1 MKIMVLSDG
10 ETFSSLDGCAIY
22 EFPDGLETDAI
33 EELLQTGIGGED
45 FKVLQRFGRGEE
57 YAPGMRVSFTDAN
70 ATVSDDVA
78 GVVTGVVNGPPIRD
92 DHGDITHIPVF
103 AARDKGREETTIYVA
118 IDNVLGEVK
127 DGE

>member
-22 EFPDGLETDAI
+22 EVPDELEI
-33 EELLQTGIGGED
+33 EEIETLLADDIGENL
-45 FKVLQRFGRGEE
+45 VLVQRFGRGEE

-118 IDNVLGEVK
+118 IDNMLGEAK
-127 DGE
+127 G